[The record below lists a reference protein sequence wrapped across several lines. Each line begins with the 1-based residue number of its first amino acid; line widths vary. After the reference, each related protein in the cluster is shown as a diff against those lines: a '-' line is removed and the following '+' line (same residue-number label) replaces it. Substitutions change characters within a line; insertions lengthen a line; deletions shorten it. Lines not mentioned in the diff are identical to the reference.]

1 MSRQKQAKS
10 ISLVMLYMLS
20 IMVAVVS
27 MPSAMAVNETTS
39 GTVSGVETW
48 TGTINLQGDV
58 EVAEGA
64 KLIVNAGTTVNIPYG
79 NFIDVKGA
87 ICIGDAAC
95 GASAGSQ
102 SSQARFIWS
111 QPSDYDKLG
120 RCYVDGSNTFTNG
133 DAACGSG
140 MIIRNTIDQSI
151 TSINFAHFEKAYGY
165 PIYVASLQSVQYAAL
180 VFDGSTTT
188 ANGLSFNDI
197 NTSNVIAVDYASP
210 TLTDSTFELGID
222 GRGYDAAAVRAY
234 GQAQVFFPLWK
245 SKIRSLRATLTQTA
259 ATKAAAEQSSTSKIR
274 MSTWTPLKSR
284 TTRTEFC
291 SNRVLEHLPIPMSP

>member
-1 MSRQKQAKS
+1 
-10 ISLVMLYMLS
+10 MLYMLS

-234 GQAQVFFPLWK
+234 GAGAGILSTLEIQNSEFTGNPDADCGNQGGG
-245 SKIRSLRATLTQTA
+245 RAVIYI
-259 ATKAAAEQSSTSKIR
+259 EDSYVDMDS
-274 MSTWTPLKSR
+274 LKSR